1 MNLQERNVKIAYRSA
16 LLLTICVLAGL
27 LFWDISAKAETMR
40 IGTIAGLETTLNF
53 RSEPDTTKNNIV
65 ASLKNGDKGTI
76 LDEKTVNGLKWYQ
89 MNVNGTIGWA
99 WSKYV
104 RVTTVD
110 ISSDADFETYLTSQG
125 FPESYKTQL
134 RILHTQYPNWV
145 FEAQHT
151 NLDWNEVITAESAL
165 GKNLVHTSSISSWKS
180 TQTGAYD
187 WTTGEWTVFDSGGW
201 VMASKEMI
209 QHCMDPRNFLNST
222 DVFQFIKQSY
232 DASSMSSA
240 QLTQKKAELTRMVS
254 GTYLAGTCD
263 GRSYVDVIMDVA
275 AQTGVCPLTL
285 SSMMI
290 QEQGV
295 NGTGS
300 SISGTVSGYVGYYNY
315 FNIGAYKTSTMTA
328 VERGLWYASGA
339 GAGATS
345 YGRPWNTRTRAIAGG
360 ALYYGNNYVNVG
372 QDTMYL
378 KKFNVQG
385 SNIYNHQ
392 YMTNVQGAAS
402 EGKHIAA
409 GYDDAAR
416 QAALV
421 FKIPVYKNMP
431 EIACAKPTGN
441 DNPNY
446 MLRSLTISGHS
457 LTPTFSIY
465 ETAYSLIVENS
476 VSSVEIK
483 AEAIAS
489 TTGITGIGTKSLN
502 EGTNSFEIKT
512 VAQNGSTRTYT
523 ITVVRQGASKPV
535 EPSEPI
541 EPTEPDNGGDSSGSG
556 STGTAPTKPESST
569 YDVNDNN
576 TITGIADFPISAS
589 DFGKKFSSTNGS
601 VKITTANGTVKTSG
615 NVGTGDQVRVYDA
628 SGVLKYTYNV
638 IIYGDTNGDG
648 KVNGLDL
655 LVIQKNNIK
664 VSILSGSYS
673 TAADVN
679 RDGKVNGLDLLF
691 VQKHNIKVQT
701 IKQ

>member
-1 MNLQERNVKIAYRSA
+1 MNLQERNVKTTYRNI
-16 LLLTICVLAGL
+16 LLVIICVLAGL
-27 LFWDISAKAETMR
+27 LFWDIIAQAETIK
-40 IGTIAGLETTLNF
+40 IGTVHGIESGSSLNF
-53 RSEPDTTKNNIV
+53 RKEPVNGTVI

-76 LDEKTVNGLKWYQ
+76 VAEKTVSGYKWYQ
-89 MNVNGTIGWA
+89 MNVNGTVGWA
-99 WSKYV
+99 
-104 RVTTVD
+104 REDFINVTIVD
-110 ISSDADFETYLTSQG
+110 ISSDGDFEAYLTAQG
-125 FPESYKTQL
+125 FPESYKAQL
-134 RILHTQYPNWV
+134 RVLHAEYPNWV

-151 NLDWNEVITAESAL
+151 NLDWNEAITEESAL

-232 DASSMSSA
+232 NVSAMSSA

-285 SSMMI
+285 ASMMI
-290 QEQGV
+290 QEQGKY
-295 NGTGS
+295 GTGS
-300 SISGTVSGYVGYYNY
+300 SISGTVSGYEGYYNY
-315 FNIGAYKTSTMTA
+315 FNIGAYKTNTMTA
-328 VERGLWYASGA
+328 VQRGLWYAKGSGE
-339 GAGATS
+339 GATT
-345 YGRPWNTRTRAIAGG
+345 YGRPWNTRTKAITGG
-360 ALYYGNNYVNVG
+360 ALYYGKNYVNVG

-409 GYDDAAR
+409 GYDASAR

-431 EIACAKPTGN
+431 ATTCVKPTGN

-446 MLRSLTISGHS
+446 MLKSLTVSGHR
-457 LTPTFSIY
+457 LTPTFSVY
-465 ETAYSLIVENS
+465 ETAYSLIVDNS
-476 VSSVEIK
+476 VSSVKIS
-483 AEAIAS
+483 ATAIAS
-489 TTGITGIGTKSLN
+489 TTSISGTGTKSLN
-502 EGTNSFEIKT
+502 VGTNTFTVKT
-512 VAQNGSTRTYT
+512 TAQNGATRTYT
-523 ITVVRQGASKPV
+523 ITIVRQEAPKPV
-535 EPSEPI
+535 EPSN
-541 EPTEPDNGGDSSGSG
+541 PDNGGAGSVP
-556 STGTAPTKPESST
+556 SKPESSK
-569 YDVNDNN
+569 YNVNSNN
-576 TITGIADFPISAS
+576 TVTGITDFPISAS
-589 DFGKKFSSTNGS
+589 EFGKKFSLSNGS

-615 NVGTGDQVRVYDA
+615 YVGTGDQVRVYDNN
-628 SGVLKYTYNV
+628 GKLQYTYNV

-664 VSILSGSYS
+664 VSTLTGSYS